1 MRTKQIVSGTAALA
15 LSALLFTACNNENDP
30 THAISSKYVTIVPT
44 VTGEVITK
52 ASSSYGQTG
61 NQLYLYYNTAGNTA
75 TGQYADFRY
84 DGAIWDLGA
93 DKMKWATI
101 HAAATGS
108 IPFYA
113 TAPVAAPT
121 TAKVETNQ
129 STADKYKNSDLLVA
143 YTSIAK
149 AASDDKYTALSLDL
163 KHALAKLTIEV
174 NATAIDNP
182 VIKSVTIK
190 DAIADY
196 TVTYKT
202 KNTDKERGVYSFCM
216 CPGGY
221 VVNAS
226 SENGRTCVNGMSFSG
241 RDSHNANSAII
252 VTVGPDDFGHE
263 VLDGIKFQRQ
273 LEANAYAEGNGKVP
287 VQLFG
292 DFEKN
297 ITTTKLGEV
306 EPCIKGEYT
315 FANLKNVLPSYV
327 ADSVVEGV
335 HGFSKFIH
343 DFDRKDAVLSGVESR
358 TSSPVRIIR
367 NDELV
372 STSVCGLYPC
382 GEGAGYAGGITSAAV
397 DGVKVA
403 EYMAVTSACMG

>member
-30 THAISSKYVTIVPT
+30 TPAISSKYVTIVPT

-61 NQLYLYYNTAGNTA
+61 DQLYLYYNTAGNTA

-196 TVTYKT
+196 TVTYNGSDLTPATTTVSGSNK
-202 KNTDKERGVYSFCM
+202 
-216 CPGGY
+216 
-221 VVNAS
+221 VNIKPLADRS
-226 SENGRTCVNGMSFSG
+226 VFSAVLPVQTIQDVNGITIVIEVG
-241 RDSHNANSAII
+241 NATFTYKPATAINLIQGKNSTLKLRLNGEGVILGD
-252 VTVGPDDFGHE
+252 VSVSDWGTGD
-263 VLDGIKFQRQ
+263 IK
-273 LEANAYAEGNGKVP
+273 N
-287 VQLFG
+287 
-292 DFEKN
+292 DN
-297 ITTTKLGEV
+297 IT
-306 EPCIKGEYT
+306 
-315 FANLKNVLPSYV
+315 
-327 ADSVVEGV
+327 AD
-335 HGFSKFIH
+335 
-343 DFDRKDAVLSGVESR
+343 
-358 TSSPVRIIR
+358 
-367 NDELV
+367 
-372 STSVCGLYPC
+372 
-382 GEGAGYAGGITSAAV
+382 
-397 DGVKVA
+397 
-403 EYMAVTSACMG
+403 